1 MVRHWGGV
9 MVGDHVG
16 DGAGLDAAERWIDDW
31 QSRFEE
37 QAARART
44 LSQRVGELTAT
55 TVSDDGTVEVTV
67 GSSGALTGLRL
78 DEAIRGRPAA
88 DTAEQIVA
96 VTRAARA
103 RLAEQAAAAV
113 EETVGRDSAAGRAVI
128 DSYATRSV
136 MPTQDDSGATR

>member
-1 MVRHWGGV
+1 
-9 MVGDHVG
+9 MVGDGVG

-44 LSQRVGELTAT
+44 LSQRVGALTAT
-55 TVSDDGTVEVTV
+55 AANEDGTVEVTV

-96 VTRAARA
+96 VTRAAQA
-103 RLAEQAAAAV
+103 TLAEQAAAAV
-113 EETVGRDSAAGRAVI
+113 EETVGRDSAAGRAVV
-128 DSYATRSV
+128 DSYARILDL
-136 MPTQDDSGATR
+136 PAEGDPGAAR

>member
-1 MVRHWGGV
+1 
-9 MVGDHVG
+9 MVGDGVG

-37 QAARART
+37 QAARARA

-55 TVSDDGTVEVTV
+55 AASEDGTVEVTV

-78 DEAIRGRPAA
+78 DEAIRGRPPA
-88 DTAEQIVA
+88 DTAEQIMAVA
-96 VTRAARA
+96 RAALA
-103 RLAEQAAAAV
+103 RLAGQATVVV

-136 MPTQDDSGATR
+136 TPTQDDSGAAR

>member
-1 MVRHWGGV
+1 
-9 MVGDHVG
+9 MVGDGVG

-55 TVSDDGTVEVTV
+55 AASEEGTVEVTV

-96 VTRAARA
+96 VARAAQA

-113 EETVGRDSAAGRAVI
+113 AETVGPDSAAGRAVV
-128 DSYATRSV
+128 DSYARIV
-136 MPTQDDSGATR
+136 DPPAGRAAQGEPGAAR